1 MSQRNEMH
9 RPSAYRNV
17 AELTIACYRCLHVTD
32 RPGTGLLCTGPPL
45 RIKVTLTT
53 LRGSSRHSLVA
64 EEAENPKNSW
74 RVGPGRKEYQY
85 GSLRTHRQF
94 GIRQISSCT
103 PHGGVQRFS
112 RPNYQQANT
121 KSNTYMLKRTALVAL
136 PAIALL
142 MGGCANTAQLKQQ
155 VEQAQKTA
163 DTAQKTADEAKR
175 MAQDAKGSADKAND
189 AASKAQADADEA
201 KRMAGQAR
209 QDAAAAKSAADA
221 ANEKADRMFKK
232 AMSK

>member
-9 RPSAYRNV
+9 RPSAYGNV
-17 AELTIACYRCLHVTD
+17 AERTIACYRCLHVTD

-85 GSLRTHRQF
+85 GSQRTHQQF
-94 GIRQISSCT
+94 RNRQISSCT

-112 RPNYQQANT
+112 RPNYQLSIPKRNT
-121 KSNTYMLKRTALVAL
+121 DMLKRTALVAL

-142 MGGCANTAQLKQQ
+142 MGGCAISAQLMHQ
-155 VEQAQKTA
+155 V
-163 DTAQKTADEAKR
+163 
-175 MAQDAKGSADKAND
+175 
-189 AASKAQADADEA
+189 
-201 KRMAGQAR
+201 
-209 QDAAAAKSAADA
+209 
-221 ANEKADRMFKK
+221 
-232 AMSK
+232 

>member
-1 MSQRNEMH
+1 MSQRNEMQ

-17 AELTIACYRCLHVTD
+17 AEKTIACYRCLHVTD

-64 EEAENPKNSW
+64 EEAENPLNSW
-74 RVGPGRKEYQY
+74 RVGPGRMDYQY
-85 GSLRTHRQF
+85 GSLRTHRLF
-94 GIRQISSCT
+94 GNRQISSCT

-112 RPNYQQANT
+112 RPNYHQANP
-121 KSNTYMLKRTALVAL
+121 KRNTDLLNRTALVAL
-136 PAIALL
+136 PAFALL

-163 DTAQKTADEAKR
+163 DTAKTTADVALCLVLV
-175 MAQDAKGSADKAND
+175 AFGSAVLV
-189 AASKAQADADEA
+189 
-201 KRMAGQAR
+201 
-209 QDAAAAKSAADA
+209 
-221 ANEKADRMFKK
+221 FVV
-232 AMSK
+232 